1 MKKLYLLFGL
11 AFLYTQVE
19 AQNGRLVN
27 TQTLQSIPNDQIDLK
42 SNKSVNKKAKA
53 PGAVI
58 YSENFGSGGP
68 QGVNLP
74 LGWTTVDNTG
84 GSNYWL
90 WSNSAPGGQYSGNVQ
105 PLNSTTGTNGYLMLP
120 SGLFNTPAPPGGF
133 RPMDAI
139 VTSPAI
145 PINAGISSYFVE
157 FEQYLNYCCSST
169 DESVLEVSADGVN
182 WDTYDATSNRA
193 PNTPT
198 PNGQLFSIDVS
209 QTLAF
214 EDTAYI
220 RFRQT
225 GPSHYFWMID
235 DLKLIEGDPNFI
247 ETTKNRIVFGD
258 TFQFKP
264 NYTRVPNFMLPPAQ
278 AEAIVS
284 NPGVTTQNNVYLHAE
299 YFHDSTLMGPPGVQL
314 FQHDS
319 TLISASFTGG
329 SVDTSQTNLLVIPY
343 EGGLRARIYAK
354 TDSFNQVS
362 VSTYE
367 DYEFFIGDTVI
378 ARDRGVLFGG
388 AGPSNYQ
395 GGGNDGDRYG
405 SLITVGGVGGYV
417 NSISVYV
424 STNSSVVGSAIAPMI
439 WEFDQSQS
447 TLSNALSTVRLQ
459 GLVPVTITSA
469 MLGTWISLPFTFSTG
484 NNQLIAGKQYVIGWE
499 QISGASSG
507 ANFLAGR
514 DYAIEPYSPS
524 FTNFIYLNG
533 NSPLWGWVSVVAG
546 VRANIYPSPVGLSEN
561 STAIGFNMFPNP
573 SNGVFKISSNT
584 DLINSIE
591 VVNIY
596 GELVYSIQLP
606 ANKKEQIL
614 SLSHL
619 SKGIYFVKVSSNES
633 QLTKK
638 IVLQ

>member
-1 MKKLYLLFGL
+1 MKKLYLLFSL
-11 AFLYTQVE
+11 AFLYSQSN
-19 AQNGRLVN
+19 AQNEQFVS
-27 TQTLQSIPNDQIDLK
+27 TQLLQSIPSVQIDFK
-42 SNKSVNKKAKA
+42 SYKSAVQNSKA
-53 PGAVI
+53 PGTVI
-58 YSENFGSGGP
+58 YSEDFGSGGP
-68 QGVNLP
+68 QGNNLP
-74 LGWTTVDNTG
+74 LGWTTVDITG

-90 WSNSAPGGQYSGNVQ
+90 WGNSAPGGQYSGNVQ
-105 PLNSTTGTNGYLMLP
+105 ALNSTTRANGYLMLP
-120 SGLFNTPAPPGGF
+120 SDLYNTPAPLGGF

-139 VTSPAI
+139 VTSP
-145 PINAGISSYFVE
+145 PISINSAVSSYFVE
-157 FEQYLNYCCSST
+157 FEQYLNYCCSPT

-182 WDTYDATSNRA
+182 WDTYDASSNRA

-214 EDTAYI
+214 ENTAYI

-258 TFQFKP
+258 TFQIKP
-264 NYTRVPNFMLPPAQ
+264 NYTKVPNFMLPPAQ
-278 AEAIVS
+278 AEAIVN
-284 NPGVTTQNNVYLHAE
+284 NPGVTTQNNVFLHAE
-299 YFHDSTLMGPPGVQL
+299 YYHDSTLMGQSGVQL

-319 TLISASFTGG
+319 VLVSANYQGG
-329 SVDTSQTNLLVIPY
+329 SVDTSQTSLLMVPH

-354 TDSFNQVS
+354 TDSFNKTNVS
-362 VSTYE
+362 VYE

-378 ARDRGVLFGG
+378 ARDRGVFFGG

-424 STNSSVVGSAIAPMI
+424 STSSSVVGSGIVPMI

-447 TLSNALSTVRLQ
+447 TLSNALSIVRLQ
-459 GLVPVTITSA
+459 GLVPVTITTA
-469 MLGTWISLPFTFSTG
+469 MQGTWINLPFTFSTG

-514 DYAIEPYSPS
+514 DYAVEPYSPALS
-524 FTNFIYLNG
+524 NFVYLNDA
-533 NSPLWGWVSVVAG
+533 SPRWGWVSVVAG
-546 VRANIYPSPVGLSEN
+546 IRANIYPSPVGLSEN
-561 STAIGFNMFPNP
+561 STATRFKMFPNP

-584 DLINSIE
+584 ELINSIE
-591 VVNIY
+591 VINIY
-596 GELVYSIQLP
+596 GELVYSKQLP
-606 ANKKEQIL
+606 ANKKEQLL

-619 SKGIYFVKVSSNES
+619 SKGIYFVKVSLNES